1 MSTGDDTLY
10 LRSKLATRRGRP
22 DYGGPGGQWS
32 SPPQFMKDGYVK
44 WAEST
49 RPAREGGAEKIPAE
63 KQMPRKGG
71 ADILQVVDDM
81 TKFYEQAKVYAPKV
95 KSLLRN
101 KTVQGKI
108 AKGKYAPQMNKIA
121 EYMDMVGLGHMK
133 HDKAMCQRVGG
144 SKSFQE
150 YALTEEDEEVHRSRS
165 RSPSPEGGRIGM
177 GRVSDAKKAI
187 HALAVRHG
195 GADPSV
201 LEKLQKFGMEVYNWL
216 KANKAVTKAVM
227 ESPYLN
233 EKNPLGA
240 TELPRKIKG
249 YMEKVGL
256 GIQDDF
262 EGCPPGY
269 IDDGITCRKPIT
281 TKSRKQKMPFGV
293 EMDVIEGFEGG
304 EVIGKKYKGKG
315 IGKLNVKMP
324 MEGLSQEDM
333 ARAYYGKQGKGIYS
347 KAKNVHSAYKLGK
360 DMGIIGGRQPSEY
373 AMFVK
378 DFARKH
384 PGPDL
389 MKRAG
394 AAWRSR

>member
-1 MSTGDDTLY
+1 MSTQDDTLY

-71 ADILQVVDDM
+71 ADILQIVDDM
-81 TKFYEQAKVYAPKV
+81 SKFYDQAKTYAPKV

-101 KTVQGKI
+101 KTVQSKI
-108 AKGKYAPQMNKIA
+108 AKGKYAPQMNQIA

-133 HDKAMCQRVGG
+133 HDESMCRRVGG

-150 YALTEEDEEVHRSRS
+150 YALSEEGHGGRIGMG
-165 RSPSPEGGRIGM
+165 EGGRIGM
-177 GRVSDAKKAI
+177 GI
-187 HALAVRHG
+187 HAMAVRHG
-195 GADPSV
+195 GADQSV
-201 LEKLQKFGMEVYNWL
+201 IEKLQKFGMEVYNWL

-256 GIQDDF
+256 GIEDDMRKQRERVESGMRDQYRGMEDYLASKRGKGIQDDF

-269 IDDGITCRKPIT
+269 VDDGLTCRKPIT
-281 TKSRKQKMPFGV
+281 TRMKKQKQKAIFPGMADF
-293 EMDVIEGFEGG
+293 EYDVPEVEGG
-304 EVIGKKYKGKG
+304 EVIAKKYKGKG
-315 IGKLNVKMP
+315 VVSNA
-324 MEGLSQEDM
+324 QT
-333 ARAYYGKQGKGIYS
+333 
-347 KAKNVHSAYKLGK
+347 AYKGYKMAKKLGL
-360 DMGIIGGRQPSEY
+360 GGGRQPSEY

>member
-1 MSTGDDTLY
+1 MSTQDDTLY

-32 SPPQFMKDGYVK
+32 SPPQFTKDGFVK

-49 RPAREGGAEKIPAE
+49 RPAREGGAEKMPAE
-63 KQMPRKGG
+63 KQMPRTGG
-71 ADILQVVDDM
+71 VDPLKVVDDM
-81 TKFYEQAKVYAPKV
+81 LGFYEQAKTYTPKV
-95 KSLLRN
+95 KALLRN
-101 KTVQGKI
+101 KTIQGKI

-121 EYMDMVGLGHMK
+121 EYMEMVGLGHMK
-133 HDKAMCQRVGG
+133 DDHSMCQRVGG
-144 SKSFQE
+144 SKSFQDW
-150 YALTEEDEEVHRSRS
+150 AREEMKEESHGGRIGMG
-165 RSPSPEGGRIGM
+165 EGGRIGM

-187 HALAVRHG
+187 HTLALRHG

-201 LEKLQKFGMEVYNWL
+201 MEKLQKFGMDVYNWL
-216 KANKAVTKAVM
+216 KANAPVTEAIM

-249 YMEKVGL
+249 YMKRVGL
-256 GIQDDF
+256 G
-262 EGCPPGY
+262 EA
-269 IDDGITCRKPIT
+269 R
-281 TKSRKQKMPFGV
+281 
-293 EMDVIEGFEGG
+293 E
-304 EVIGKKYKGKG
+304 GKG
-315 IGKLNVKMP
+315 IV
-324 MEGLSQEDM
+324 SDAQT
-333 ARAYYGKQGKGIYS
+333 
-347 KAKNVHSAYKLGK
+347 AYKGYKVAKKLGL
-360 DMGIIGGRQPSEY
+360 GGGRAPSEY
-373 AMFVK
+373 ALFVK